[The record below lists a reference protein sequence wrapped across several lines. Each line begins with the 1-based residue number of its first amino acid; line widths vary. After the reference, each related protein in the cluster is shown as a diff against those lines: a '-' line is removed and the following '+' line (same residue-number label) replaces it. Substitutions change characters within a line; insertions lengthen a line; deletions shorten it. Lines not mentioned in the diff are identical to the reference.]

1 MNKNLEDKIKA
12 IYIECK
18 DLITKHEFSD
28 VLSNEGYTST
38 EVWDEFAK
46 QINYTNSLLN
56 KQKDLHYLLTILVET
71 KNGIS
76 GGTPSEQ
83 KILRTLNMYIEQIN
97 ALLKSYS
104 DVIIG
109 QRWILDY
116 YHKGGGLY

>member
-38 EVWDEFAK
+38 KVWDEFAK